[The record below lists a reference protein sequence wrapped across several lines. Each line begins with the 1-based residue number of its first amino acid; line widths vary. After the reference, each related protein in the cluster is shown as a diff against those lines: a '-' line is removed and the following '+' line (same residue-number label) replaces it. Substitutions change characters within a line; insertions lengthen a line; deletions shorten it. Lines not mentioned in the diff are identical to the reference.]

1 MATSAL
7 RRAMIQV
14 AGERD
19 IGSQETVRMLLGKPL
34 YSSTYLFLCLSRYN
48 GDEHEDDNSDDDNDE
63 GPHREEGPEEWM
75 LLCLRNQRYDDTISQ
90 GSQSHENLQFDWTE
104 TARAMPLHLLRES
117 DYWITKQRND
127 ALENPTILNRR
138 QPTNC

>member
-1 MATSAL
+1 M
-7 RRAMIQV
+7 
-14 AGERD
+14 
-19 IGSQETVRMLLGKPL
+19 
-34 YSSTYLFLCLSRYN
+34 SRYN

-63 GPHREEGPEEWM
+63 GPHREEDPEEWM
-75 LLCLRNQRYDDTISQ
+75 LLCHLNQRYDDTISQ

-138 QPTNC
+138 QQQTVDPAQLNTQQMLLIKQREMAEPFQVIITGTAGSGSLISLAQ